1 MRKYFKNIDDEYI
14 TYIGTGCGS
23 TEITQEEYE
32 NILSIIHNRPIPEDG
47 YDYKLR
53 TDLTWELAKVEIT
66 SDDDREI
73 SSDELAYMLEEV
85 L

>member
-14 TYIGTGCGS
+14 TYIGIGCGS

-53 TDLTWELAKVEIT
+53 TNLTWELIEVDVIPEDET
-66 SDDDREI
+66 EI
-73 SSDELAYMLEEV
+73 SNEEFMNMVEEV